1 MDTGHWIQQNIICVD
16 LGGFRLLSSK
26 CCWSELSFVKCHSGR
41 SWSPRHPLSNV
52 LSAVEKKSPFSNIFW
67 KINVA
72 RESPQDRK
80 NILYGSTIALNCI
93 LERLLSRENCFLV
106 RHLNRKL
113 KTPGALLRRTNIK
126 FHIQTAA
133 VCEHWALHCCREDLQ
148 NPGAWELMERPR
160 SLTVDCFLLKFKT
173 KVLHAWLFWMEW
185 GHEIWA
191 KYLLYR
197 LFELLLQLKSWCT

>member
-1 MDTGHWIQQNIICVD
+1 MP
-16 LGGFRLLSSK
+16 FRPFMIPTTPTLK
-26 CCWSELSFVKCHSGR
+26 CFVRRG
-41 SWSPRHPLSNV
+41 
-52 LSAVEKKSPFSNIFW
+52 KKSPFSNIFW

-133 VCEHWALHCCREDLQ
+133 VCEHWALQCFREDLQ
-148 NPGAWELMERPR
+148 NPGAWGLMEKTRK
-160 SLTVDCFLLKFKT
+160 VYFWLLKLKR
-173 KVLHAWLFWMEW
+173 KVLHGCFGWNEDTGSERDLCCTDF
-185 GHEIWA
+185 
-191 KYLLYR
+191 LSFFR
-197 LFELLLQLKSWCT
+197 SLKTDAHKQ